1 MNKKEIKFQELKKNT
16 FFRNKLE
23 YMAKK
28 ADEHF
33 AEEQENEKIKKVIT
47 LDEVFNINVKKKIIL
62 FIKW

>member
-28 ADEHF
+28 ADEYF
-33 AEEQENEKIKKVIT
+33 ADEQEKEKIKKVIT
-47 LDEVFNINVKKKIIL
+47 LDEVFNINVIKKNNIVY
-62 FIKW
+62 

>member
-28 ADEHF
+28 ADEYF
-33 AEEQENEKIKKVIT
+33 AEEEEEKKIKKIIT
-47 LDEVFNINVKKKIIL
+47 LDEVFNINVIKKNNIVY
-62 FIKW
+62 